1 MKKTWTKCVV
11 LGALESA
18 LASAVKKS
26 EFPGTDADIVVK
38 SRPETG
44 DQQVWRQW
52 KIVPDEDGLQEP
64 DREILHWE
72 AEEDYSDQG
81 PTEIGDYVKEP
92 LKEVNVTGRRFAT
105 DAKQVIL
112 QKLREAERTQLL
124 NEFLANYKD
133 VKIVTGQVKRFD
145 KSDMIVEIGRIDA
158 RLPRSEMI
166 PNEIYRIN
174 DRIRAYILK
183 IDPTSRQQQII
194 LSRTCNEFLAELLRQ
209 VVPESRSCLR

>member
-1 MKKTWTKCVV
+1 MKV
-11 LGALESA
+11 
-18 LASAVKKS
+18 
-26 EFPGTDADIVVK
+26 D
-38 SRPETG
+38 PETG

-145 KSDMIVEIGRIDA
+145 KSDMIVENRPYRRSSAEKRNDPKRDLSYQRPHS
-158 RLPRSEMI
+158 RLHSQ
-166 PNEIYRIN
+166 
-174 DRIRAYILK
+174 D
-183 IDPTSRQQQII
+183 
-194 LSRTCNEFLAELLRQ
+194 
-209 VVPESRSCLR
+209 